1 MKFLTFIFQ
10 VLSSLITSTQGLA
23 VSALLCFTNNDVF
36 KQLSNF
42 FRKKQRDH
50 SLHSVSRFKVSD
62 VSRDTI
68 KAGVSSDTMETK
80 VSNKIQG
87 VPRPKTIIY

>member
-42 FRKKQRDH
+42 FRKKQRDN

-68 KAGVSSDTMETK
+68 KAGAGVSSDTMETK

-87 VPRPKTIIY
+87 VP